1 MSRAIK
7 WTKTSSADVTMSG
20 HGCPECPIKHMGK
33 LIHQAVYDEHTF
45 GFNSVEMLAVF
56 AAPMNIK
63 NTDNYTPLH
72 VAVQISSMKMVKSLL
87 KYGADV
93 RCIGGAQ
100 HRTPLDMAVQFLCK
114 LDIKVKAGILLSRK
128 ELWLQQSLRQQII
141 PKFNLTLFT
150 INCNLEFDT
159 FEVDNDD
166 PNWRAG
172 MRIMVSLIEPW
183 FSHEMAYTVEGKS
196 GTLLYYR
203 PDIERWCVRVD
214 SDDDTGEWQCVECRV
229 CKSFNVS
236 RGQAFMQ
243 SFNFSALPPM
253 ALATEEPQFE
263 VEL

>member
-1 MSRAIK
+1 
-7 WTKTSSADVTMSG
+7 
-20 HGCPECPIKHMGK
+20 MGK
-33 LIHQAVYDEHTF
+33 LIHQAVYDEHTI

-56 AAPMNIK
+56 AAPMNVK

-93 RCIGGAQ
+93 RCIGGPQ

-150 INCNLEFDT
+150 INCNLEFDK

-183 FSHEMAYTVEGKS
+183 FSHEMAYSVEGKS

-214 SDDDTGEWQCVECRV
+214 SDDDTGEWQCVECRA
-229 CKSFNVS
+229 CKSFNLS
-236 RGQAFMQ
+236 RGHAFME
-243 SFNFSALPPM
+243 SFDFSALPPV